1 MEGKKNGEIE
11 TWSKRYSI
19 EKILVRFEDDYLN
32 NKKKIYI
39 PFNAQLNCK

>member
-11 TWSKRYSI
+11 TWSKRYSK
-19 EKILVRFEDDYLN
+19 KIFVRFEDDYLN

-39 PFNAQLNCK
+39 PFDAQFIEL